1 MHPSV
6 VVDASVWASLLMPPD
21 SNHAASLSW
30 SSRYVTAGG
39 LIIVPEFMLVELA
52 AALVRQ
58 TNQPTTV
65 KQIVR
70 GLYQGVLK
78 IQPVDT
84 NLLRVALDLAADL
97 RLKGADAIYVAL
109 GHQLGVP
116 LVSWDKEQLQRS
128 SVLIEA
134 YTPGNYP

>member
-30 SSRYVTAGG
+30 SSRYVTTGG

-78 IQPVDT
+78 
-84 NLLRVALDLAADL
+84 
-97 RLKGADAIYVAL
+97 
-109 GHQLGVP
+109 
-116 LVSWDKEQLQRS
+116 VSCRYS
-128 SVLIEA
+128 R
-134 YTPGNYP
+134 